1 MGNKK
6 SLSTPITRADFNGWQ
21 EKYEEAVKEEVKEL
35 SGLSSPPPPPVP
47 VAPPQ
52 TVELP
57 TLVGDKNTA
66 NKNSIYRYKN
76 KVPDFFPAVYKAG
89 FFVGAE
95 GGNGLVIARDT
106 HGNWGYPAF
115 YTLAGGSWGIQ
126 FGGQRAGVVLIMR
139 SRKAV
144 EAVLKHQ
151 GKAGADLGIALGSIG
166 TGLEGSTTTNLAAD
180 IFAFSDAKG
189 LFGGFSL
196 EGTAIVRRND
206 LNREYYGANVTP
218 AAILIDH
225 ARQNAQADTLRDAL
239 IVR

>member
-1 MGNKK
+1 MRAIKF
-6 SLSTPITRADFNGWQ
+6 SLAGAATMLI
-21 EKYEEAVKEEVKEL
+21 
-35 SGLSSPPPPPVP
+35 
-47 VAPPQ
+47 
-52 TVELP
+52 
-57 TLVGDKNTA
+57 LVGCTTVNELTSRVSEAISPSSAVLTSDGLVIDSLKTLNILKNREDRRVFLTA
-66 NKNSIYRYKN
+66 LQNAAGVAI
-76 KVPDFFPAVYKAG
+76 FPAVYKAG

-206 LNREYYGANVTP
+206 LNRQYYGADVTP
-218 AAILIDH
+218 ASILIEH
-225 ARQNAQADTLRDAL
+225 AQQNAHADTLRDAL

>member
-1 MGNKK
+1 M
-6 SLSTPITRADFNGWQ
+6 LI
-21 EKYEEAVKEEVKEL
+21 
-35 SGLSSPPPPPVP
+35 
-47 VAPPQ
+47 
-52 TVELP
+52 
-57 TLVGDKNTA
+57 LVGCTTVNELTSRVSETISPSSAVLKSDGLVIDSLKTLNILKNREDRRVFLTA
-66 NKNSIYRYKN
+66 LQNAAGVAI
-76 KVPDFFPAVYKAG
+76 FPAVYKAG

-206 LNREYYGANVTP
+206 LNREYYGADVTP
-218 AAILIDH
+218 ASILIEH
-225 ARQNAQADTLRDAL
+225 ARQNAHADSLRDAL

>member
-1 MGNKK
+1 MRAKK
-6 SLSTPITRADFNGWQ
+6 FSLAGAATMLI
-21 EKYEEAVKEEVKEL
+21 
-35 SGLSSPPPPPVP
+35 
-47 VAPPQ
+47 
-52 TVELP
+52 
-57 TLVGDKNTA
+57 LVGCTTVNELTSKVSETISPSSAVLTSDGLVIDSLKTLNILKNRQDRRVFLTA
-66 NKNSIYRYKN
+66 LQNAAGVAI
-76 KVPDFFPAVYKAG
+76 FPAVYKAG

-95 GGNGLVIARDT
+95 AGNGLVIARDT

-126 FGGQRAGVVLIMR
+126 FGGQRAGVALIMR

-144 EAVLKHQ
+144 EAVIKHQ
-151 GKAGADLGIALGSIG
+151 GKAGADLSIALGSVG

-180 IFAFSDAKG
+180 IVAFSDAKG

-206 LNREYYGANVTP
+206 LNREYYGAGVTP
-218 AAILIDH
+218 AAILIEH
-225 ARQNAQADTLRDAL
+225 ARQNSRADALRSAL

>member
-1 MGNKK
+1 M
-6 SLSTPITRADFNGWQ
+6 LI
-21 EKYEEAVKEEVKEL
+21 
-35 SGLSSPPPPPVP
+35 
-47 VAPPQ
+47 
-52 TVELP
+52 
-57 TLVGDKNTA
+57 LVGCTTVNELTSRVSEAISPSSAVLTSDGLVIDSLKTLNILKNREDRRVFLTA
-66 NKNSIYRYKN
+66 LQNAAGVAI
-76 KVPDFFPAVYKAG
+76 FPAVYKAG

-206 LNREYYGANVTP
+206 LNREYYGADVTP
-218 AAILIDH
+218 ASILIEH
-225 ARQNAQADTLRDAL
+225 AQQNAHADTLRDAL
-239 IVR
+239 MVR

>member
-1 MGNKK
+1 M
-6 SLSTPITRADFNGWQ
+6 LI
-21 EKYEEAVKEEVKEL
+21 
-35 SGLSSPPPPPVP
+35 
-47 VAPPQ
+47 
-52 TVELP
+52 
-57 TLVGDKNTA
+57 LVGCTTVNELTSRVSEAISPSSAVLTSDGLVIDSLKTLNILKNREDRRVFLTA
-66 NKNSIYRYKN
+66 LQNAAGVAI
-76 KVPDFFPAVYKAG
+76 FPAVYKAG

-151 GKAGADLGIALGSIG
+151 GKAGADLGIAFGSIG

-206 LNREYYGANVTP
+206 LNREYYGADVTP
-218 AAILIDH
+218 ASILIEH
-225 ARQNAQADTLRDAL
+225 AQQNAHADTLRDAL
-239 IVR
+239 MVR

>member
-1 MGNKK
+1 M
-6 SLSTPITRADFNGWQ
+6 LI
-21 EKYEEAVKEEVKEL
+21 
-35 SGLSSPPPPPVP
+35 
-47 VAPPQ
+47 
-52 TVELP
+52 
-57 TLVGDKNTA
+57 LVGCTTVNELTSRVSEAISPSSAVLTSDGLVIDSLKTLNILKNREDRRVFLTELQNA
-66 NKNSIYRYKN
+66 AGVAI
-76 KVPDFFPAVYKAG
+76 FPAVYKAG

-206 LNREYYGANVTP
+206 LNREYYGADVTP
-218 AAILIDH
+218 ASILIEH
-225 ARQNAQADTLRDAL
+225 AQQNAHADTLRDAL
-239 IVR
+239 MVR

>member
-1 MGNKK
+1 M
-6 SLSTPITRADFNGWQ
+6 LI
-21 EKYEEAVKEEVKEL
+21 
-35 SGLSSPPPPPVP
+35 
-47 VAPPQ
+47 
-52 TVELP
+52 
-57 TLVGDKNTA
+57 LVGCSTVNELTLKVSETISPSSAVLASDGLVIDSLKTLNILKNREDRRVFLTA
-66 NKNSIYRYKN
+66 LQNAAGVAI
-76 KVPDFFPAVYKAG
+76 FPTVYKAG

-139 SRKAV
+139 SRKAI

-180 IFAFSDAKG
+180 IYAFSDAKG

-206 LNREYYGANVTP
+206 LNREYYGAGVTP
-218 AAILIDH
+218 ASILIEH
-225 ARQNAQADTLRDAL
+225 ARQNAQADNLRNAL
-239 IVR
+239 IVRGSM

>member
-1 MGNKK
+1 MV
-6 SLSTPITRADFNGWQ
+6 LI
-21 EKYEEAVKEEVKEL
+21 
-35 SGLSSPPPPPVP
+35 
-47 VAPPQ
+47 
-52 TVELP
+52 
-57 TLVGDKNTA
+57 LVGCTAVNELTSKVSETISPSSAVLKSDGLVIDSLKTLSILKNREDKQVFITA
-66 NKNSIYRYKN
+66 LQNAAGVAI
-76 KVPDFFPAVYKAG
+76 FPAVYKAG

-95 GGNGLVIARDT
+95 GGNGLIIARDT

-126 FGGQRAGVVLIMR
+126 FGGQRAGGVLIMR

-151 GKAGADLGIALGSIG
+151 GKAGADLGIALGTIG

-206 LNREYYGANVTP
+206 LNREYYGADVTP
-218 AAILIDH
+218 ASILIEH
-225 ARQNAQADTLRDAL
+225 AQQNAHADTLRDAL
-239 IVR
+239 IVH

>member
-1 MGNKK
+1 M
-6 SLSTPITRADFNGWQ
+6 LI
-21 EKYEEAVKEEVKEL
+21 
-35 SGLSSPPPPPVP
+35 
-47 VAPPQ
+47 
-52 TVELP
+52 
-57 TLVGDKNTA
+57 LVGCTTVNELTSRVSETISPSSAVLTSDGLVIDSLKTLNILKNREDRRVFLTA
-66 NKNSIYRYKN
+66 LQNAAGVAI
-76 KVPDFFPAVYKAG
+76 FPAVYKAG

-180 IFAFSDAKG
+180 IFALLSSVCGCPRTPLMFNDSNIAFFSISISVSVDATIFTSDSPSFIRYVV
-189 LFGGFSL
+189 L
-196 EGTAIVRRND
+196 
-206 LNREYYGANVTP
+206 
-218 AAILIDH
+218 LIACNGY
-225 ARQNAQADTLRDAL
+225 ARY
-239 IVR
+239 

>member
-1 MGNKK
+1 MKK
-6 SLSTPITRADFNGWQ
+6 IIIFIFFFITSCGSYVPITPQGSFKLVDEASKTIDRLIRHEDLPSLK
-21 EKYEEAVKEEVKEL
+21 KYL
-35 SGLSSPPPPPVP
+35 SKAAG
-47 VAPPQ
+47 VA
-52 TVELP
+52 
-57 TLVGDKNTA
+57 
-66 NKNSIYRYKN
+66 I
-76 KVPDFFPAVYKAG
+76 FPATYKAG
-89 FFVGAE
+89 FIFGAE

-126 FGGQRAGVVLIMR
+126 FGGQRAGVVLILR

-151 GKAGADLGIALGSIG
+151 GKAGADFSVAVGSIG
-166 TGLEGSTTTNLAAD
+166 AGLEGSTTTNLAGD
-180 IFAFSDAKG
+180 IVAFSDAKG

-206 LNREYYGANVTP
+206 LNREYYGTDVTP
-218 AAILIDH
+218 ASILIEH
-225 ARQNAQADTLRDAL
+225 ARQNAHADSLRDAL

>member
-1 MGNKK
+1 M
-6 SLSTPITRADFNGWQ
+6 LI
-21 EKYEEAVKEEVKEL
+21 
-35 SGLSSPPPPPVP
+35 
-47 VAPPQ
+47 
-52 TVELP
+52 
-57 TLVGDKNTA
+57 LVGCTTVHELTSRVSEAISPSSAVLTSDGLVIDSLKTLNILKNREDRRVFLTA
-66 NKNSIYRYKN
+66 LQNAAGVAI
-76 KVPDFFPAVYKAG
+76 FPAVYKAG

-206 LNREYYGANVTP
+206 LNRQYYGADVTP
-218 AAILIDH
+218 ASILIEH
-225 ARQNAQADTLRDAL
+225 AQQNAHADTLRDAL

>member
-1 MGNKK
+1 MM
-6 SLSTPITRADFNGWQ
+6 LI
-21 EKYEEAVKEEVKEL
+21 
-35 SGLSSPPPPPVP
+35 
-47 VAPPQ
+47 
-52 TVELP
+52 
-57 TLVGDKNTA
+57 LVGCTTVNELTSRVSEAISPSSAVLTSDGLVIDSLKTLNILKNREDRRVFLTA
-66 NKNSIYRYKN
+66 LQNAAGVAI
-76 KVPDFFPAVYKAG
+76 FPAVYKAG

-106 HGNWGYPAF
+106 RGNWGYPAF

-206 LNREYYGANVTP
+206 LNREYYGADVTP
-218 AAILIDH
+218 AAILIEH
-225 ARQNAQADTLRDAL
+225 ARQNAHADSLRDAL

>member
-1 MGNKK
+1 M
-6 SLSTPITRADFNGWQ
+6 LI
-21 EKYEEAVKEEVKEL
+21 
-35 SGLSSPPPPPVP
+35 
-47 VAPPQ
+47 
-52 TVELP
+52 
-57 TLVGDKNTA
+57 LVGCTTVNELTSRVSETISPSSAVLKSDSLVIDSLKTLNILKNREDKRVFLTA
-66 NKNSIYRYKN
+66 LQNAAGVAI
-76 KVPDFFPAVYKAG
+76 FPAVYKAG

-206 LNREYYGANVTP
+206 LNREYYGADVTP
-218 AAILIDH
+218 ASILIEH
-225 ARQNAQADTLRDAL
+225 ARQNARADSLRDAL

>member
-1 MGNKK
+1 M
-6 SLSTPITRADFNGWQ
+6 LI
-21 EKYEEAVKEEVKEL
+21 
-35 SGLSSPPPPPVP
+35 
-47 VAPPQ
+47 
-52 TVELP
+52 
-57 TLVGDKNTA
+57 LVGCTTVNELTSRVSEAISPSSAVLTSDGLVIDSLKTLNILKNREDRRVFLTA
-66 NKNSIYRYKN
+66 LQNAAGVAI
-76 KVPDFFPAVYKAG
+76 FPAVYKAG

-206 LNREYYGANVTP
+206 LNRQYYGADVTP
-218 AAILIDH
+218 ASILIEH
-225 ARQNAQADTLRDAL
+225 AQQNAHADTLRDAL

>member
-1 MGNKK
+1 M
-6 SLSTPITRADFNGWQ
+6 LI
-21 EKYEEAVKEEVKEL
+21 
-35 SGLSSPPPPPVP
+35 
-47 VAPPQ
+47 
-52 TVELP
+52 
-57 TLVGDKNTA
+57 LVGCTTVNELTSRVSETISPSSAVLTSDGLVIDSLKTLNILKNREDRRVFLTA
-66 NKNSIYRYKN
+66 LQNAAGVAI
-76 KVPDFFPAVYKAG
+76 FPAVYKAG

-206 LNREYYGANVTP
+206 LNREYYGADVTP
-218 AAILIDH
+218 ASILIEH
-225 ARQNAQADTLRDAL
+225 AQQNAHADTLRDAL
-239 IVR
+239 MVR

>member
-1 MGNKK
+1 MLILVGCTTVNELT
-6 SLSTPITRADFNGWQ
+6 SRVS
-21 EKYEEAVKEEVKEL
+21 EAISPSSAV
-35 SGLSSPPPPPVP
+35 LSSDGLVIDSLKTLNILKNREDRRVFLTALQNAAG
-47 VAPPQ
+47 VA
-52 TVELP
+52 
-57 TLVGDKNTA
+57 
-66 NKNSIYRYKN
+66 I
-76 KVPDFFPAVYKAG
+76 FPAVYKAG

-196 EGTAIVRRND
+196 EGTAIIRRND
-206 LNREYYGANVTP
+206 LNREYYGADVTP
-218 AAILIDH
+218 ASILIEH
-225 ARQNAQADTLRDAL
+225 ARQNAHADSLRDAL

>member
-1 MGNKK
+1 M
-6 SLSTPITRADFNGWQ
+6 LI
-21 EKYEEAVKEEVKEL
+21 
-35 SGLSSPPPPPVP
+35 
-47 VAPPQ
+47 
-52 TVELP
+52 
-57 TLVGDKNTA
+57 LVGCTTVNELTSRSRGHLAEFSCTIIRRARNRLLKNLNILKNREDRRVFLTA
-66 NKNSIYRYKN
+66 LQNAAGVAI
-76 KVPDFFPAVYKAG
+76 FPAVYKAG

-189 LFGGFSL
+189 LFGGFFP
-196 EGTAIVRRND
+196 RRNGH
-206 LNREYYGANVTP
+206 RTSERSQP
-218 AAILIDH
+218 RILW
-225 ARQNAQADTLRDAL
+225 RRRDTGLHPHRTCSTE
-239 IVR
+239 RKR